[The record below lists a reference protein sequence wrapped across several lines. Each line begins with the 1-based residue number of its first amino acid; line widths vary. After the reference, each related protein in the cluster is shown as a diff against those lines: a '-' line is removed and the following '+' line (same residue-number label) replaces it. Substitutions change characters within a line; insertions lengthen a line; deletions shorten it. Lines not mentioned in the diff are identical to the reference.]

1 MNIVPP
7 ITMPTTTVQ
16 AVSQPVLLSR
26 EERQQDLLMHQMIRA
41 TVEEGGQDKALLH
54 FGERKLWVESRVPLR
69 SGDRL
74 NLQVIETHP
83 QLKLRILDS
92 GLLERLGRS
101 LHLLGHRL
109 DLSNLAEN
117 LLKSQRATPAQ
128 TDQTTMRQA
137 LTELLGALQRSGSPA
152 LAPQQL
158 QNLSVL
164 LGLGLERQLLSGLPQ
179 QAIASL
185 KNAVLEL
192 NSQLQQTRSAL
203 AEHLAPLF
211 RAMETAAHPA
221 SAGSISPPGSQ
232 NEPVRQW
239 IDSLLALV
247 RLPGAQGKTD
257 AAPGLVQQLGEALA
271 RHLQPF
277 AEHTQDNLARLQQV
291 LAHLPA
297 LLAQPAGEA
306 AAMAHLDPLQRD
318 LLNIMLRLLRGGAE
332 RLSQSEGQILLKRLA
347 GGLEKELFAGLNRAL
362 DKNGDA
368 LSHLEL
374 WQMCRARMGEIGVDF
389 VPLPFDFLEH
399 GYLLGRR
406 RGNPEP
412 SDAPAADADYSLTL
426 FLELEGLGP
435 LQIDCLYQEQGL
447 YLKFACRDAPTAQ
460 FLSGGREELLAALG
474 EESLR
479 SASFAAA
486 AEVPAQ
492 ALIRKLIPAETSLIN
507 ARV

>member
-16 AVSQPVLLSR
+16 AVSHPVLRSR
-26 EERQQDLLMHQMIRA
+26 EERQQALLLHRRIRA
-41 TVEEGGQDKALLH
+41 SVEEGGQDKALLH
-54 FGERKLWVESRVPLR
+54 FGDRKLWVESRVPLL
-69 SGDRL
+69 SGDQL

-109 DLSNLAEN
+109 DVSSLTAT
-117 LLKSQRATPAQ
+117 LLKSQSATPPQAEQ
-128 TDQTTMRQA
+128 IAIRQA
-137 LTELLGALQRSGSPA
+137 LSELLGALQRNGDQPPA
-152 LAPQQL
+152 SQQL
-158 QNLSVL
+158 QNLSAL

-179 QAIASL
+179 QAVASL

-192 NSQLQQTRSAL
+192 NGQLHQTRSAL

-211 RAMETAAHPA
+211 KALEGLAQTTNAGNVSPVA
-221 SAGSISPPGSQ
+221 SG
-232 NEPVRQW
+232 EPVRHFVE
-239 IDSLLALV
+239 SLLALV
-247 RLPGAQGKTD
+247 RLHGAPDKA
-257 AAPGLVQQLGEALA
+257 AAPALVQQLGGALA

-277 AEHTQDNLARLQQV
+277 AEHARDNLARLQQV

-297 LLAQPAGEA
+297 WLAQPAGDA

-318 LLNIMLRLLRGGAE
+318 LLNVMLRLLRGGAE
-332 RLSQSEGQILLKRLA
+332 RLSQPEGQNLLKRLA
-347 GGLEKELFAGLNRAL
+347 GGLEKELFAGPNRAL
-362 DKNGDA
+362 DKNSEA

-374 WQMCRARMGEIGVDF
+374 WQMCRARLGEIGVDF

-406 RGNPEP
+406 RGNPET
-412 SDAPAADADYSLTL
+412 SDEAASDYTLTL

-447 YLKFACRDAPTAQ
+447 YLKFACRDAPTAH

-474 EESLR
+474 EELLH

-486 AEVPAQ
+486 AEAPSQ

>member
-26 EERQQDLLMHQMIRA
+26 EERQQDLLLHQMIRA
-41 TVEEGGQDKALLH
+41 SVEEGGQDKALLH
-54 FGERKLWVESRVPLR
+54 FGDRKLWVESRVPLR
-69 SGDRL
+69 SGDQL
-74 NLQVIETHP
+74 NLQVIETQP

-109 DLSNLAEN
+109 DVSSLAQS
-117 LLKSQRATPAQ
+117 LLKPLSATPAPA
-128 TDQTTMRQA
+128 DQTTIRQA
-137 LTELLGALQRSGSPA
+137 LAELLGTLQHAGNQPPA
-152 LAPQQL
+152 AQQL
-158 QNLSVL
+158 QNLSAL
-164 LGLGLERQLLSGLPQ
+164 LGLGLERQLLSDLPQ

-192 NSQLQQTRSAL
+192 SAQLQQTRSAL
-203 AEHLAPLF
+203 TEHLTPLF
-211 RAMETAAHPA
+211 RALETLGQTTGVGSVLPPA
-221 SAGSISPPGSQ
+221 SQ
-232 NEPVRQW
+232 HEPVRQF
-239 IDSLLALV
+239 IDNLLALV
-247 RLPGAQGKTD
+247 RLHGVPDKNPN
-257 AAPGLVQQLGEALA
+257 APALVKQLGEALT

-277 AEHTQDNLARLQQV
+277 AEHTRENLARLQQV
-291 LAHLPA
+291 LVQLPA

-318 LLNIMLRLLRGGAE
+318 LLNVMLRLFRGGAE
-332 RLSQSEGQILLKRLA
+332 RLSQPEGQILLKRLA

-362 DKNGDA
+362 DKNADA

-406 RGNPEP
+406 RGHPES
-412 SDAPAADADYSLTL
+412 SDATAAEADYSLTL

-447 YLKFACRDAPTAQ
+447 YLKFACRDAPTAH

-474 EESLR
+474 GEVLH

-486 AEVPAQ
+486 AETPAQ
-492 ALIRKLIPAETSLIN
+492 ALIRKLIPAQTSLIS